1 MKVTRRGRKMISP
14 KLKTLVIVFAL
25 LISTSIIAVGCK
37 QRPRSDG
44 LMNTSTLPGKRF
56 IANTHKKSNARQN
69 PNIVYLGADRPSS
82 SDNFGPRDV
91 SFDFQALR

>member
-1 MKVTRRGRKMISP
+1 MISP
-14 KLKTLVIVFAL
+14 KVKTLVIVFAL
-25 LISTSIIAVGCK
+25 LVSTSIIAVGCK

-44 LMNTSTLPGKRF
+44 LMNTANLPGHRF
-56 IANTHKKSNARQN
+56 TAGSHKKRKN

-82 SDNFGPRDV
+82 SDSFGPRDV